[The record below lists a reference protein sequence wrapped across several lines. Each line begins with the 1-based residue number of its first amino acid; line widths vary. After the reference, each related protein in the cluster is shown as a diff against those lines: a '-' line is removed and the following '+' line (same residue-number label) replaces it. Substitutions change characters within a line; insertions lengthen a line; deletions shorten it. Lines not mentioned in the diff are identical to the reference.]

1 MGTQTPQCTNMDNTK
16 EGGTKRTSNNH
27 SGERKQRRTTPQTH
41 TERTRQHNTRK
52 ANNQPPTN
60 TANTVTKNTNTTTTP
75 VSHADT
81 TNNLHTQQEYHGNRR
96 QRRTVPLL
104 MVTHNRKWI
113 DSL

>member
-16 EGGTKRTSNNH
+16 EGGTKKTSNNH
-27 SGERKQRRTTPQTH
+27 SGEGGQRRTTPQTH

-60 TANTVTKNTNTTTTP
+60 TANTVTNNTNTTTTP

-81 TNNLHTQQEYHGNRR
+81 TNDLHTQHYKNTTEPKTETNSAIADGHTQP
-96 QRRTVPLL
+96 Q
-104 MVTHNRKWI
+104 M
-113 DSL
+113 D